1 MKRRVIALLSTL
13 PLLGACAAGTADGLA
28 VGTEAPELYA
38 EEWANADA
46 GPTLAG
52 LRGMPVLVEFW
63 SKDCSPCLGRIPEMQ
78 AIETDFA
85 GRLHVVTIHV
95 AQGRGAPRQDPAVVR
110 AFLERWGITYPV
122 GIPQTAGMLDAY
134 AFHYLPHAVLVDP
147 AGRVVW
153 SSNPASGDVREAV
166 EALLASPGT

>member
-1 MKRRVIALLSTL
+1 MLRPLIALLAAL
-13 PLLGACAAGTADGLA
+13 PLSGACAAGTADGLA
-28 VGTEAPELYA
+28 VGTEAPELFA
-38 EEWANADA
+38 DEWANADA
-46 GPTLAG
+46 APTLAG
-52 LRGMPVLVEFW
+52 LRGLPVLLEFW

-78 AIETDFA
+78 AIEADFA

-95 AQGRGAPRQDPAVVR
+95 AHGRGAPRQDPAVVR
-110 AFLERWGITYPV
+110 AFLERWGIQYPV
-122 GIPQTAGMLDAY
+122 GIPQTADLLEAY

-166 EALLASPGT
+166 EALLGEPKT